1 MDWPCPSMSCI
12 EDSVLL
18 ASSPSALQERIGATV
33 SVVRSSGGKAGNS
46 KDPRT
51 GVVVAV
57 DPISKR

>member
-1 MDWPCPSMSCI
+1 MSCI

-18 ASSPSALQERIGATV
+18 ASSPSALQARIGATV
-33 SVVRSSGGKAGNS
+33 SVVRSSGKAGNS

-51 GVVVAV
+51 GIVVAL